1 MIRIGMLGFGTVG
14 RSVYDLLQAHT
25 ERFPDMQIVSV
36 GFAKLPNSG

>member
-36 GFAKLPNSG
+36 AVRQITE